1 LNYLSGVKTSMAR
14 KQIVAS
20 IVLLAI
26 CLVAP
31 GASAQ
36 ANFTLKQIL
45 KTGDDAPVPNLLSF
59 VRQMSFNNQ
68 GQVAFIGDGGLFLK
82 TGGTLTLLAAP
93 GDAAPGGGTFLQ
105 ISTPSINSAGQVVFA
120 GAATKSGGLFLFSQ
134 GTITL
139 LVANGAVSTTGDLV
153 FPTQPVINDSG
164 VVAFVN
170 NGIPGFPLFGQG
182 IFQLAGGAITRI
194 AAIGDP
200 APGQGTFTGFDPPAM
215 NSSGQVVFHA
225 SLQETLPNPFVP
237 TNGLFLA
244 SGGSISKII
253 DSGDTF
259 PDGSTFFDIS
269 GSPSINDGGQVA
281 FAGFVDGSVADEGVY
296 LFSAGTLT
304 VVVPGFSAGPN
315 GIIFLEIVDAAINNA
330 GQIAFES
337 LILGSCCGRGVF
349 LSSNNTISQIMVP
362 GQASPDG
369 DTFSS
374 SGAFALAI
382 NASGQVLF
390 ASRLLQHTDAL
401 YVSSGTQ
408 LARVAGQG
416 DPVNRD
422 PEFRFP
428 FAFGMS
434 NSDDALADDETFPG
448 GEGLFTAH
456 RSPPDKATLDAHF
469 SQSAGSDGV
478 ITAGFFENF
487 PMNGAGQVVMNV
499 DLSSGIAALLLKS
512 GGTLTELV
520 RASFTGNGDPAPGG
534 GTFRGVR
541 QSSIN
546 NLGQVL
552 FSGFAS
558 HNAGLYLIANG
569 QTTLAIDGNTPLPDG
584 SGRFGDLS
592 SNALNDN
599 GDIAFFAQPFTSP
612 SGMFVLSNNQFT
624 TLARD
629 GGTAPGGGFFSLFFP
644 DPRLGPVISDNGS
657 VAFASD
663 LSIGGRGVFLFS
675 QGVLTRIVG
684 PGDGS
689 PDGSIF
695 FSADA
700 PTINASGQVAFSGQ
714 TGKGFGVFLFSGG
727 TISKIAAPGDTLPDH
742 RIFEFTDLPQV
753 NDLGHVAFTGDLS
766 NGTTVIFIARPM
778 DGTADDSE
786 VTTTSGQSDSATPF
800 SLAAARA
807 RHPLNFL
814 RKSREDLR
822 H

>member
-1 LNYLSGVKTSMAR
+1 MAR
-14 KQIVAS
+14 KQIVVS
-20 IVLLAI
+20 IVLLAV
-26 CLVAP
+26 CFAAAS
-31 GASAQ
+31 ASAQ
-36 ANFTLKQIL
+36 TNFKLKQIL
-45 KTGDDAPVPNLLSF
+45 KTGDDAPVPNLLAF
-59 VRQMSFNNQ
+59 VHQISFNNQ
-68 GQVAFIGDGGLFLK
+68 GQAAFIGDGGLFLK
-82 TGGTLTLLAAP
+82 TGDTLTLLAAP
-93 GDAAPGGGTFLQ
+93 GDTAPGGGTFLQ

-120 GAATKSGGLFLFSQ
+120 GFATTSGGLFLVSQ

-139 LVANGAVSTTGDLV
+139 LVADGAVSTTGDVV

-182 IFQLAGGAITRI
+182 IFQFAGGAVTKI
-194 AAIGDP
+194 AAIGDA

-244 SGGSISKII
+244 SGSSVSKII

-259 PDGSTFFDIS
+259 PDGSTFFDVN

-281 FAGFVDGSVADEGVY
+281 FAGSVDGSVADEGVY
-296 LFSAGTLT
+296 LFSSGTLT
-304 VVVPGFSAGPN
+304 VVVPGFSSGPN
-315 GIIFLEIVDAAINNA
+315 GIIFLQIVNAAINNA

-337 LILGSCCGRGVF
+337 LILGNCCGNGVF
-349 LSSNNTISQIMVP
+349 LLSNNTISQIMVP

-369 DTFSS
+369 DTFSH
-374 SGAFALAI
+374 SGAFALAM

-390 ASRLLQHTDAL
+390 ASRLLQHTDAIYL
-401 YVSSGTQ
+401 SSGTQ

-422 PEFRFP
+422 PKFSFP
-428 FAFGMS
+428 FAFGVS
-434 NSDDALADDETFPG
+434 NADDALALDETFPG
-448 GEGLFTAH
+448 GEGLFSAH
-456 RSPPDKATLDAHF
+456 RHPPDKATLDAHM
-469 SQSAGSDGV
+469 SQSVGNDGV
-478 ITAGFFENF
+478 ITTGFFENF
-487 PMNGAGQVVMNV
+487 PMNGAGQVVMNT
-499 DLSSGIAALLLKS
+499 DLSSGLSALLLNS

-520 RASFTGNGDPAPGG
+520 RASFRGNGDPSPGG
-534 GTFRGVR
+534 GTLFGVR

-552 FSGFAS
+552 FAGFS
-558 HNAGLYLIANG
+558 SNNSGLYLIANG
-569 QTTLAIDGNTPLPDG
+569 QTTLAIDDNTPLPDG
-584 SGRFGDLS
+584 SGRFGSLS

-599 GDIAFFAQPFTSP
+599 GDIAFFAQSFP
-612 SGMFVLSNNQFT
+612 SLNGIYVLSNNQFT

-629 GGTAPGGGFFSLFFP
+629 GGPAPGGGSFSLPFP
-644 DPRLGPVISDNGS
+644 DPRLGPVIGDNGS

-663 LSIGGRGVFLFS
+663 LSTGGRGVFLFS

-684 PGDGS
+684 PGDPS

-714 TGKGFGVFLFSGG
+714 TGHGFGVFIFSGG
-727 TISKIAAPGDTLPDH
+727 TISKIAVPGDTLPDH

-766 NGTTVIFIARPM
+766 NGSTVIFIARPM
-778 DGTADDSE
+778 DSNVDDSE
-786 VTTTSGQSDSATPF
+786 VIATSGQPDSATPF

-807 RHPLNFL
+807 RHPRNFI
-814 RKSREDLR
+814 RKSRQDSQ

>member
-1 LNYLSGVKTSMAR
+1 MAR
-14 KQIVAS
+14 KQIAAS
-20 IVLLAI
+20 IVLLAV
-26 CLVAP
+26 CFVAA

-36 ANFTLKQIL
+36 TNFKLKQIL
-45 KTGDDAPVPNLLSF
+45 KTGDEAPVPNLLSF
-59 VRQMSFNNQ
+59 VDQISLNNQ
-68 GQVAFIGDGGLFLK
+68 GQAAFIGDGGLFLK
-82 TGGTLTLLAAP
+82 TGDTLTLLAAP
-93 GDAAPGGGTFLQ
+93 DDAAPGGGTFLQ
-105 ISTPSINSAGQVVFA
+105 ISTPSINSAGDVVFA
-120 GAATKSGGLFLFSQ
+120 GAATNTGGLFLFSQ
-134 GTITL
+134 GKTTL
-139 LVANGAVSTTGDLV
+139 LVASGAVSTTGDVV
-153 FPTQPVINDSG
+153 FPSQPVINDSG

-182 IFQLAGGAITRI
+182 IFQFANGTVTKI
-194 AAIGDP
+194 AAIGDT

-225 SLQETLPNPFVP
+225 SLQETLSNPFVP

-244 SGGSISKII
+244 SGNSLSKII

-259 PDGSTFFDIS
+259 PDGSTFFDVI
-269 GSPSINDGGQVA
+269 GSPSINDGGQVT
-281 FAGFVDGSVADEGVY
+281 FAGFVDGFVADEGVY
-296 LFSAGTLT
+296 LFSRGTLK

-315 GIIFLEIVDAAINNA
+315 GIIFEQIVNAAINNA

-337 LILGSCCGRGVF
+337 AILGSCCGNGVF
-349 LSSNNTISQIMVP
+349 LLSNNTVSEIMLP

-369 DTFSS
+369 DTFSA

-401 YVSSGTQ
+401 YISSGTQ

-416 DPVNRD
+416 DPVSRD
-422 PEFRFP
+422 PEFAIP
-428 FAFGMS
+428 FAFGVS
-434 NSDDALADDETFPG
+434 NSDDALALDVTFPG

-456 RSPPDKATLDAHF
+456 RHPPNMATLDAHV
-469 SQSAGSDGV
+469 SESVGSDGV
-478 ITAGFFENF
+478 ITDGFFENF
-487 PMNGAGQVVMNV
+487 PMNGAGQVVMNT
-499 DLSSGIAALLLKS
+499 DLSSGISSLLLKS
-512 GGTLTELV
+512 DGTLTELV
-520 RASFTGNGDPAPGG
+520 RASFSGNGDPSPGG
-534 GTFRGVR
+534 GTFFGVR

-558 HNAGLYLIANG
+558 NNAGLYLIANG
-569 QTTLAIDGNTPLPDG
+569 QTTLAVDDNVPLPDG
-584 SGRFGDLS
+584 TGRFGTLS

-599 GDIAFFAQPFTSP
+599 GDIAFFAQPFPSP
-612 SGMFVLSNNQFT
+612 NGIFLLSNNQFT

-629 GGTAPGGGFFSLFFP
+629 GGTAPGGGSFSLPFP

-663 LSIGGRGVFLFS
+663 LSTGGRGVFLFS
-675 QGVLTRIVG
+675 QGVLTRLVG
-684 PGDGS
+684 PGDAS
-689 PDGSIF
+689 PDGSTF

-714 TGKGFGVFLFSGG
+714 TGNGFGVFIFSGG

-742 RIFEFTDLPQV
+742 RIFECTDLPQV
-753 NDLGHVAFTGDLS
+753 NGLGHVAFTGDLS
-766 NGTTVIFIARPM
+766 NGTTVIFIARPI
-778 DGTADDSE
+778 DSNLDDSE
-786 VTTTSGQSDSATPF
+786 VTTTSGQPDSAAPF

-807 RHPLNFL
+807 RHPRNFI
-814 RKSREDLR
+814 RKSRKDSR